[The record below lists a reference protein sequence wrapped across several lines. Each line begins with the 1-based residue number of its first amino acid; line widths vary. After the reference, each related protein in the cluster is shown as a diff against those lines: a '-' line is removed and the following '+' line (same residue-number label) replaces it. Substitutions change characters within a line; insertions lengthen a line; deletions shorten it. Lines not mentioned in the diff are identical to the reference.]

1 MGCRLDFMILKFFS
15 NLNDSMILCFGFAW
29 AQVVKLCRE
38 CLKKQEPVLGDT
50 NIYLLRIL
58 SIASEVLSYLQ
69 MFEEAADYAKRMVDG
84 YLYAYALFLAGL
96 CVYAVLGSVLQEFLV
111 CSHQGSG
118 AGIQVG
124 T

>member
-1 MGCRLDFMILKFFS
+1 MTWPLGLVWTMQPTGLWC
-15 NLNDSMILCFGFAW
+15 DSCGAKVALTFPSSASFPR

-84 YLYAYALFLAGL
+84 YLYVCALFWVALSG
-96 CVYAVLGSVLQEFLV
+96 YSMLGSVL
-111 CSHQGSG
+111 
-118 AGIQVG
+118 
-124 T
+124 

>member
-1 MGCRLDFMILKFFS
+1 M
-15 NLNDSMILCFGFAW
+15 
-29 AQVVKLCRE
+29 KLCRD

-84 YLYAYALFLAGL
+84 YLCVRALLLAAL
-96 CVYAVLGSVLQEFLV
+96 CAHAV
-111 CSHQGSG
+111 
-118 AGIQVG
+118 
-124 T
+124 

>member
-1 MGCRLDFMILKFFS
+1 MFLNKS
-15 NLNDSMILCFGFAW
+15 KHNLSSLTFTEADLASGTGTDCKPQGLGVAASGPKDSPFLHT
-29 AQVVKLCRE
+29 QVVKLCRD

-84 YLYAYALFLAGL
+84 YLWVCALLWQF
-96 CVYAVLGSVLQEFLV
+96 SVLV
-111 CSHQGSG
+111 PC
-118 AGIQVG
+118 
-124 T
+124 

>member
-1 MGCRLDFMILKFFS
+1 MQPTGFWCGSFRAKDALTCPYS
-15 NLNDSMILCFGFAW
+15 PCFLW

-38 CLKKQEPVLGDT
+38 CLKKQEPVLADT

-84 YLYAYALFLAGL
+84 YQYVCALFLAAL
-96 CVYAVLGSVLQEFLV
+96 CGYAVLGSVL
-111 CSHQGSG
+111 
-118 AGIQVG
+118 
-124 T
+124 

>member
-1 MGCRLDFMILKFFS
+1 M
-15 NLNDSMILCFGFAW
+15 
-29 AQVVKLCRE
+29 QVVKLCRE

-84 YLYAYALFLAGL
+84 YLYVCALFLAAL
-96 CVYAVLGSVLQEFLV
+96 CGYAMLGSVL
-111 CSHQGSG
+111 
-118 AGIQVG
+118 
-124 T
+124 